1 MKEFKIVLIK
11 DALNI
16 VTKGLEDEREAR
28 ERIASNKLLAQKTPK
43 ALEVGGW
50 GLGLGAGGWE
60 AAY

>member
-43 ALEVGGW
+43 ALEVGRQ
-50 GLGLGAGGWE
+50 LTD
-60 AAY
+60 